1 VALRRIPWKR
11 GAAPPADGEV
21 LVSLTDFTDHRWRNV
36 PRVWFDGLR
45 LRRAWPSMRGAVG
58 LVLWAEAERRRSG
71 SLSVWTS
78 EDDLHSFV
86 RWPPHVAIMRRHRDR
101 GDLTATTWRAER
113 FDRDAIWAEA
123 GRRLREAPDRTASR

>member
-1 VALRRIPWKR
+1 MAFRRAPWKR
-11 GAAPPADGEV
+11 GAAADAEGEV
-21 LVSLTDFTDHRWRNV
+21 LVSLTDFTGHSLRNT

-58 LVLWAEAERRRSG
+58 LVLWASVEDRHRSG
-71 SLSVWTS
+71 SLSVWRS
-78 EDDLHSFV
+78 EEDLRSFV

-101 GDLTATTWRAER
+101 GELTATTWVAER

-123 GRRLREAPDRTASR
+123 KRRLSEAPPAQA